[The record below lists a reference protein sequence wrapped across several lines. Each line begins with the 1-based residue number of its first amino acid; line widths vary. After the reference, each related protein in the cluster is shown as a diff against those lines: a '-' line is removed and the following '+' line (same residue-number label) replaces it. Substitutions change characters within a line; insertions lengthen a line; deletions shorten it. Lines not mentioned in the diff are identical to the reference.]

1 MTYQKHEIDKVT
13 KTHTEASD
21 MAKINSLSIRA
32 DVSRDKVRY
41 ILDVLRF
48 EYPRAKIEIEASP
61 EFAMDC
67 DIESESTDSCFFVDG
82 PMLERSLMSR
92 VNSLINHCNSA
103 L

>member
-1 MTYQKHEIDKVT
+1 
-13 KTHTEASD
+13 

-32 DVSRDKVRY
+32 DVAKDKVRY
-41 ILDVLRF
+41 ILDVLKF

-67 DIESESTDSCFFVDG
+67 DIESEASDSCFFVDG

>member
-1 MTYQKHEIDKVT
+1 
-13 KTHTEASD
+13 

-41 ILDVLRF
+41 ILDVLRA
-48 EYPRAKIEIEASP
+48 EHPKVKINVKAAAT
-61 EFAMDC
+61 FKMNC
-67 DIESESTDSCFFVDG
+67 NIESDGKDACFFVTA
-82 PMLERSLMSR
+82 PMLSRSLMSR